1 MAFSLNSLIFVSS
14 IAHWH
19 TGIPGRNAS
28 PPCMSDTAAT
38 EVVMSN
44 GVTDAMD
51 DGNHGNVHQVMDNGE
66 EYVKEG
72 DEEPGEVGERGG

>member
-1 MAFSLNSLIFVSS
+1 
-14 IAHWH
+14 
-19 TGIPGRNAS
+19 
-28 PPCMSDTAAT
+28 MSDTAAT

-51 DGNHGNVHQVMDNGE
+51 DCNHGNVHQVMDNGE

-72 DEEPGEVGERGG
+72 DEEPGELGERGG